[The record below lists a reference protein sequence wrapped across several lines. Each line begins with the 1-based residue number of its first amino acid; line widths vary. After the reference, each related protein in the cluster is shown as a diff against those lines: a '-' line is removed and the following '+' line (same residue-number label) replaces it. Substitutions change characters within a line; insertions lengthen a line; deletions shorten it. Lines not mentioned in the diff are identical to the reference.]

1 MSLKRPLS
9 EFEQLVLLAVARI
22 GPHAYGMVVRDEIGH
37 RTRRAPSLA
46 AVYATLSKLQGL
58 GLLSTWSAP
67 PTARRGGRATR
78 HFQLEREG
86 AKALQA
92 SQDRMRHMW
101 DGVELAAYLEQ
112 S

>member
-1 MSLKRPLS
+1 MGKRDLP

-37 RTRRAPSLA
+37 RTHRAPSLA
-46 AVYATLSKLQGL
+46 AVYATLNKLETL
-58 GLLSTWSAP
+58 DLLSSWTAP
-67 PTARRGGRATR
+67 STARRGGRATR

-86 AKALQA
+86 ARALKT

-101 DGVELAAYLEQ
+101 DGVELAPYLEQ
-112 S
+112 G